1 MAASSPPSEAVV
13 RRTTTGVKVFGLFG
27 YSAFVI
33 ARRTILKLYVR
44 GEQMDS
50 QRQQRIS
57 EAAQR
62 FTDAAVAA
70 YRATSDRTVVAQRL
84 TAR

>member
-1 MAASSPPSEAVV
+1 
-13 RRTTTGVKVFGLFG
+13 
-27 YSAFVI
+27 
-33 ARRTILKLYVR
+33 
-44 GEQMDS
+44 MDS